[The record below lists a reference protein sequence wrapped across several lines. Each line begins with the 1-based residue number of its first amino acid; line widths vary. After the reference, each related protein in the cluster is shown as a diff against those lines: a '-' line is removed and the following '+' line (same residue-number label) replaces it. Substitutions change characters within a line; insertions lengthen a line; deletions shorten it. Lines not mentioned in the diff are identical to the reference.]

1 MLCSSLRFESQKTL
15 HFFEIIS
22 NFILLYINMNKFE
35 DELLGVYR
43 SFAWYW
49 LRVWFS
55 DNIGKKSWVEF
66 KHLRSAFVGCVF
78 LLRLLA
84 GTHGVNNIEMSLAL
98 PGLNVSLLRR
108 LCCWRM
114 FKLAYCSEHWRL
126 LYRTRIARP
135 RFTDQTRRAI
145 SNSAASELPI
155 AAGNSS

>member
-1 MLCSSLRFESQKTL
+1 MDNAEISLGLFSQRHRGRPSAYRLKSFQEKNMLCSSLRFESQKTL

-66 KHLRSAFVGCVF
+66 KHLRSAFLGCIF

-84 GTHGVNNIEMSLAL
+84 GTHGVNSIEMSLAL

-108 LCCWRM
+108 LWKNKM
-114 FKLAYCSEHWRL
+114 
-126 LYRTRIARP
+126 P
-135 RFTDQTRRAI
+135 
-145 SNSAASELPI
+145 
-155 AAGNSS
+155 